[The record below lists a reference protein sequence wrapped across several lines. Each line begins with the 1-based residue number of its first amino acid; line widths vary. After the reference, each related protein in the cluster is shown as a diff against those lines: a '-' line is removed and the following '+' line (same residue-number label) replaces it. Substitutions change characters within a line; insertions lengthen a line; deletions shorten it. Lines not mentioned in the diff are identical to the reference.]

1 MDGVDRMNTSL
12 ALGLILGMFTGGVIV
27 AVFMGTVAH
36 SHFNKYRGIKMQ
48 LFMVEEELI
57 HCMEGK
63 ADRVWQLRSDGMDTK
78 LERGR
83 PDLDRVRQNR
93 ASQLS
98 DQRGVVWDNP
108 NGPPQYISLTDI
120 DDLPEW
126 EGEEDGGQ

>member
-1 MDGVDRMNTSL
+1 MSKEL
-12 ALGLILGMFTGGVIV
+12 AIGLILGMFFGGTII

-36 SHFNKYRGIKMQ
+36 GHFEKYRGIKMQ

-78 LERGR
+78 LVRGR
-83 PDLDRVRQNR
+83 PDLDEMRQKR
-93 ASQLS
+93 SSQLS
-98 DQRGVVWDNP
+98 DQRGVVYNDP

-120 DDLPEW
+120 DDLPAW
-126 EGEEDGGQ
+126 EGEEGE

>member
-1 MDGVDRMNTSL
+1 MNGEL
-12 ALGLILGMFTGGVIV
+12 ALGLMLGMFFGGVIV
-27 AVFMGTVAH
+27 AVFMGKVAH
-36 SHFNKYRGIKMQ
+36 DHYEKYRGAMSK

-63 ADRVWQLRSDGMDTK
+63 ADRVWQMRSDGADVIV
-78 LERGR
+78 ERGR

-98 DQRGVVWDNP
+98 QDRGVVYDDP

-126 EGEEDGGQ
+126 EGSDE

>member
-1 MDGVDRMNTSL
+1 MDGGV
-12 ALGLILGMFTGGVIV
+12 AIGLMLGMFFGGTIV

-36 SHFNKYRGIKMQ
+36 GHFEKYRGIKMQ

-63 ADRVWQLRSDGMDTK
+63 ADRVWQLRSDGMDTVVY
-78 LERGR
+78 RGR
-83 PDLDRVRQNR
+83 PDLERVRQNR

-98 DQRGVVWDNP
+98 QHRSVVYNDP
-108 NGPPQYISLTDI
+108 DGLPQVIPLADL

-126 EGEEDGGQ
+126 EGEEDDRQTD

>member
-1 MDGVDRMNTSL
+1 MNSGV
-12 ALGLILGMFTGGVIV
+12 AIGLMLGMFFGGTIV

-36 SHFNKYRGIKMQ
+36 NHFEKYREAMAK

-63 ADRVWQLRSDGMDTK
+63 ADRVWQMRSDGMDAVVY
-78 LERGR
+78 RGR
-83 PDLDRVRQNR
+83 PDLDKVRENR

-98 DQRGVVWDNP
+98 EPRGVVYDDP

-126 EGEEDGGQ
+126 EGEKDD

>member
-1 MDGVDRMNTSL
+1 MNKEL
-12 ALGLILGMFTGGVIV
+12 AIGLILGMLAGGTIS
-27 AVFMGTVAH
+27 AIFMGTVAH
-36 SHFNKYRGIKMQ
+36 SHYEKYRGIKMQ
-48 LFMVEEELI
+48 MFMVEEELI

-63 ADRVWQLRSDGMDTK
+63 ADRVWQMRSDGADVIV
-78 LERGR
+78 ERGR

-98 DQRGVVWDNP
+98 QDRGVVYDDP

-126 EGEEDGGQ
+126 EGSDE